1 MSDLRFAS
9 AEKTPFTGAGTCLV
23 NANAALEKILQNLRA
38 EERSN
43 IILRCD
49 ELPFFPGLA
58 ADIETVFASLLQM
71 ILAKKE
77 TASKLYLHISCTG
90 EEGQERRNGIAFYS
104 ILFHS
109 NLVLTADWLQ
119 QQQQKIEEVKAVVQ
133 PYNGGLLVNPATNS
147 GVVFSVSLPGK
158 FL

>member
-9 AEKTPFTGAGTCLV
+9 AEKNPVTGAGPNLV
-23 NANAALEKILQNLRA
+23 NANAALEKILQTLRA
-38 EERSN
+38 EDRSN

-49 ELPFFPGLA
+49 ELPLFPGQA
-58 ADIETVFASLLQM
+58 ADIETVFACLLQM

-77 TASKLYLHISCTG
+77 TTTKLYLHICCTG
-90 EEGQERRNGIAFYS
+90 EEGKERKTGIAIYS

-119 QQQQKIEEVKAVVQ
+119 QQQQKIEEVKAVLQ

>member
-1 MSDLRFAS
+1 MPDLPLAS
-9 AEKTPFTGAGTCLV
+9 TEKTPVAHTGTSCV
-23 NANAALEKILQNLRA
+23 NANAVLEKILQNLRA

-58 ADIETVFASLLQM
+58 VDLETVFTCLLQL
-71 ILAKKE
+71 ILAKKG
-77 TASKLYLHISCTG
+77 TITKLYLHISCTG
-90 EEGQERRNGIAFYS
+90 EDGQERKNGIAFYS

-109 NLVLTADWLQ
+109 NLVPTAEWLKKYQ
-119 QQQQKIEEVKAVVQ
+119 QQLEEVKAVLQ
-133 PYNGGLLVNPATNS
+133 PYNGGLVVNQANNS
-147 GVVFSVSLPGK
+147 GVVFSVSIPGK